1 MGKLTLG
8 MVLLFF
14 CAMSFAKETE
24 KPKKRE
30 MKVEKSSLA
39 LHCEVSEA
47 RDDKGRGIARGTC
60 CKDVPNGATLLQQVV
75 IIVSLREC
83 AENAMNRSL
92 EISVTD

>member
-14 CAMSFAKETE
+14 CSMSFAKETE
-24 KPKKRE
+24 TPKKRE
-30 MKVEKSSLA
+30 MKIEKSSFA
-39 LHCEVSEA
+39 LHCEKSEA
-47 RDDKGRGIARGTC
+47 RDEDGTVIARGTC
-60 CKDVPNGATLLQQVV
+60 CKDVPDGATLLQQVV

-92 EISVTD
+92 EISFTD